1 MIKNNTQTIFKFSR
15 KYSFIIPYQPQN
27 NIAVATVSGKS
38 YFKFVDILRRLKLNY
53 DSVLPEEITSSD
65 RRLILTTVHES
76 SKIPTNLVLLD
87 DEFNYHPTI
96 IKAKIVEKLQSGLN
110 DSSLV
115 IGIDPG
121 SRIGLS
127 VFYYEKEIESSFYTS
142 IDDLVSHIIKIL
154 VGINA
159 RRKVVKVGNGTMRI
173 ARHIVNSLNLRFCS
187 HFELEFV
194 DERKTSLKIRN
205 YNKRGER
212 DKISARCITQR
223 EGYRYLILP
232 LSRMG

>member
-1 MIKNNTQTIFKFSR
+1 M
-15 KYSFIIPYQPQN
+15 
-27 NIAVATVSGKS
+27 
-38 YFKFVDILRRLKLNY
+38 
-53 DSVLPEEITSSD
+53 LPEEITSSD
-65 RRLILTTVHES
+65 RRLILTTTHES
-76 SKIPTNLVLLD
+76 LRIPTNLVLLD

-96 IKAKIVEKLQSGLN
+96 VKAKIVKKLQSGLN
-110 DSSLV
+110 ESSLV

-127 VFYYEKEIESSFYTS
+127 IFYYEKEIESSFYTS
-142 IDDLVSHIIKIL
+142 VDDLISHIVEIL

-159 RRKVVKVGNGTMRI
+159 QKKVVKVGNGTMRI
-173 ARHIVNSLNLRFCS
+173 ARHIVNSLNLQFCS

-194 DERKTSLKIRN
+194 DERKTSLKMRN

-223 EGYRYLILP
+223 EGYRYLSFLYQEWVKNNKIDQKPADVSFKDDL
-232 LSRMG
+232 

>member
-1 MIKNNTQTIFKFSR
+1 MKVILQ
-15 KYSFIIPYQPQN
+15 QPP
-27 NIAVATVSGKS
+27 NIAVATVYGKS
-38 YFKFVDILRRLKLNY
+38 YFKFVEILRRLKLNY

-65 RRLILTTVHES
+65 RRLILTTIDES
-76 SKIPTNLVLLD
+76 SKIPTNLILLD
-87 DEFNYHPTI
+87 NEFNYHPTI
-96 IKAKIVEKLQSGLN
+96 IKAKIVAKLQSGIN

-121 SRIGLS
+121 NRIGIS

-142 IDDLVSHIIKIL
+142 VDELVSHIVKIL

-159 RRKVVKVGNGTMRI
+159 QRKVVKVGNGNMKI
-173 ARHIVNSLNLRFCS
+173 AKNITNLLNLRFCS

-194 DERKTSLKIRN
+194 DEHKTSLKIRN

-212 DKISARCITQR
+212 DKISARYISQR
-223 EGYRYLILP
+223 EGYRHLILP
-232 LSRMG
+232 LSRIG